1 MVLSRGAWTQ
11 RVASAIIASLRKT
24 DAEAFLPIQ
33 MNALGTL
40 EFLRCVVAKTLI
52 RGALAQHL
60 KETPT
65 SVS

>member
-1 MVLSRGAWTQ
+1 MVQSRGAWTQ

-33 MNALGTL
+33 TNALGTL
-40 EFLRCVVAKTLI
+40 EFPRGVVAKTLI
-52 RGALAQHL
+52 LGALARHL
-60 KETPT
+60 KGIQT

>member
-33 MNALGTL
+33 TNALGTL
-40 EFLRCVVAKTLI
+40 EFLRGVVAKTLI
-52 RGALAQHL
+52 RGALERHL
-60 KETPT
+60 RGTQT

>member
-33 MNALGTL
+33 TNALGTL
-40 EFLRCVVAKTLI
+40 EFLRGVVAKTLI
-52 RGALAQHL
+52 RGALAHHL
-60 KETPT
+60 KGIQTG
-65 SVS
+65 VS